1 MGTLLGTVAGR
12 GCDMGLSLSLP
23 VSLTLLT
30 LLPPSQ
36 QACPGLYPHPSQCD
50 KFYQCDSH
58 SSYLFNCPQGT
69 LFDVNI
75 GVCNHKYL
83 VKCQHESQTAT
94 RPTTSKPRPT
104 TTLSQPSPPLLTQP
118 PPPPPTTST
127 SQKPK
132 PSTSSTTTTSSSTI
146 TEFTTSKEIISSS
159 SETLLTDDNNI
170 FIDLSRPSTTSS
182 VDPIT
187 DINIPAESVTV
198 IPPGTSGSTA
208 APAEPEWSVSVSSL
222 YPCSQPGYYSEESS
236 CSQFFVCKEVAPGLL
251 SADRIFSCPD
261 RYLFDP
267 VTRLCQREAKVSCD
281 VEETPNLF
289 YSGLGL
295 FTVKLQ
301 EEDLD
306 TFFSQDLLL
315 PGENPDSQYPSL
327 PYVQP
332 SLPYVVPPLRLYY
345 PGLAPFF

>member
-1 MGTLLGTVAGR
+1 MGTLFGTMAGR
-12 GCDMGLSLSLP
+12 GCDMVLSLSLP

-36 QACPGLYPHPSQCD
+36 QSCPGLYPHPSQCD

-75 GVCNHKYL
+75 GVRNHKYL

-104 TTLSQPSPPLLTQP
+104 TTLSQPSPP
-118 PPPPPTTST
+118 PPTTST

-146 TEFTTSKEIISSS
+146 TELTTSKEIISSS

-182 VDPIT
+182 VEPIT

-198 IPPGTSGSTA
+198 LPPGTSGSTA

-236 CSQFFVCKEVAPGLL
+236 CSQFFVCKEVAPGML

-301 EEDLD
+301 GEDLD

-332 SLPYVVPPLRLYY
+332 SLPYVVPPLPLYY

>member
-1 MGTLLGTVAGR
+1 MGTLFGTVAGR
-12 GCDMGLSLSLP
+12 GCDMVLSLSLR
-23 VSLTLLT
+23 VCLTLLT

-94 RPTTSKPRPT
+94 RPTT
-104 TTLSQPSPPLLTQP
+104 TLSQPSPPLLTQP
-118 PPPPPTTST
+118 PPPPPPTST

-170 FIDLSRPSTTSS
+170 FIDLSNPSTTSS
-182 VDPIT
+182 VEPIT
-187 DINIPAESVTV
+187 DIDIPAESVTV

-267 VTRLCQREAKVSCD
+267 VTRLCQ
-281 VEETPNLF
+281 
-289 YSGLGL
+289 G
-295 FTVKLQ
+295 
-301 EEDLD
+301 
-306 TFFSQDLLL
+306 
-315 PGENPDSQYPSL
+315 
-327 PYVQP
+327 
-332 SLPYVVPPLRLYY
+332 
-345 PGLAPFF
+345 

>member
-1 MGTLLGTVAGR
+1 MGTLFGTVAGR
-12 GCDMGLSLSLP
+12 GCDMVLSLSLR

-69 LFDVNI
+69 LFDINI

-104 TTLSQPSPPLLTQP
+104 TT
-118 PPPPPTTST
+118 TST
-127 SQKPK
+127 SQKPE

-170 FIDLSRPSTTSS
+170 FIDLSNPSTTSS
-182 VDPIT
+182 V
-187 DINIPAESVTV
+187 
-198 IPPGTSGSTA
+198 
-208 APAEPEWSVSVSSL
+208 
-222 YPCSQPGYYSEESS
+222 
-236 CSQFFVCKEVAPGLL
+236 
-251 SADRIFSCPD
+251 
-261 RYLFDP
+261 
-267 VTRLCQREAKVSCD
+267 
-281 VEETPNLF
+281 
-289 YSGLGL
+289 
-295 FTVKLQ
+295 
-301 EEDLD
+301 
-306 TFFSQDLLL
+306 
-315 PGENPDSQYPSL
+315 
-327 PYVQP
+327 
-332 SLPYVVPPLRLYY
+332 
-345 PGLAPFF
+345 

>member
-1 MGTLLGTVAGR
+1 MGTLFGTMAGR
-12 GCDMGLSLSLP
+12 GCDMVLSLSLP

-36 QACPGLYPHPSQCD
+36 QSCPGLYPHPSQCD

-69 LFDVNI
+69 LFDINI

-127 SQKPK
+127 S
-132 PSTSSTTTTSSSTI
+132 STTTTSSSTI
-146 TEFTTSKEIISSS
+146 TEFTTSKEIISSF

-182 VDPIT
+182 VEPIT
-187 DINIPAESVTV
+187 DIDIPAESVTV
-198 IPPGTSGSTA
+198 I
-208 APAEPEWSVSVSSL
+208 
-222 YPCSQPGYYSEESS
+222 
-236 CSQFFVCKEVAPGLL
+236 
-251 SADRIFSCPD
+251 
-261 RYLFDP
+261 
-267 VTRLCQREAKVSCD
+267 
-281 VEETPNLF
+281 
-289 YSGLGL
+289 
-295 FTVKLQ
+295 
-301 EEDLD
+301 
-306 TFFSQDLLL
+306 
-315 PGENPDSQYPSL
+315 
-327 PYVQP
+327 
-332 SLPYVVPPLRLYY
+332 
-345 PGLAPFF
+345 

>member
-1 MGTLLGTVAGR
+1 MGHSSGPWR
-12 GCDMGLSLSLP
+12 GEDVTWCSLSAP
-23 VSLTLLT
+23 
-30 LLPPSQ
+30 LPPSQ

-94 RPTTSKPRPT
+94 RPT

-170 FIDLSRPSTTSS
+170 FIDLSSPSTSTTSS

-198 IPPGTSGSTA
+198 LPPGTSGSTA

-267 VTRLCQREAKVSCD
+267 VTRLCQ
-281 VEETPNLF
+281 
-289 YSGLGL
+289 G
-295 FTVKLQ
+295 
-301 EEDLD
+301 
-306 TFFSQDLLL
+306 
-315 PGENPDSQYPSL
+315 
-327 PYVQP
+327 
-332 SLPYVVPPLRLYY
+332 
-345 PGLAPFF
+345 

>member
-1 MGTLLGTVAGR
+1 MGTLFGTVAGR
-12 GCDMGLSLSLP
+12 GCDMVLSLSLP

-104 TTLSQPSPPLLTQP
+104 TTQPS
-118 PPPPPTTST
+118 PPPTTST

-146 TEFTTSKEIISSS
+146 TELTT
-159 SETLLTDDNNI
+159 
-170 FIDLSRPSTTSS
+170 
-182 VDPIT
+182 
-187 DINIPAESVTV
+187 
-198 IPPGTSGSTA
+198 
-208 APAEPEWSVSVSSL
+208 
-222 YPCSQPGYYSEESS
+222 
-236 CSQFFVCKEVAPGLL
+236 
-251 SADRIFSCPD
+251 
-261 RYLFDP
+261 
-267 VTRLCQREAKVSCD
+267 
-281 VEETPNLF
+281 
-289 YSGLGL
+289 
-295 FTVKLQ
+295 
-301 EEDLD
+301 
-306 TFFSQDLLL
+306 
-315 PGENPDSQYPSL
+315 
-327 PYVQP
+327 
-332 SLPYVVPPLRLYY
+332 
-345 PGLAPFF
+345 

>member
-1 MGTLLGTVAGR
+1 MGHSSGPWWGEDVTWY
-12 GCDMGLSLSLP
+12 SLSAS
-23 VSLTLLT
+23 V
-30 LLPPSQ
+30 PPSQ
-36 QACPGLYPHPSQCD
+36 QSCPGLYPHPSQCD

-94 RPTTSKPRPT
+94 R
-104 TTLSQPSPPLLTQP
+104 
-118 PPPPPTTST
+118 PTTST

-187 DINIPAESVTV
+187 DINIPAGSVPV
-198 IPPGTSGSTA
+198 LPPGTSGSTA
-208 APAEPEWSVSVSSL
+208 
-222 YPCSQPGYYSEESS
+222 
-236 CSQFFVCKEVAPGLL
+236 
-251 SADRIFSCPD
+251 
-261 RYLFDP
+261 
-267 VTRLCQREAKVSCD
+267 
-281 VEETPNLF
+281 
-289 YSGLGL
+289 
-295 FTVKLQ
+295 
-301 EEDLD
+301 
-306 TFFSQDLLL
+306 
-315 PGENPDSQYPSL
+315 
-327 PYVQP
+327 
-332 SLPYVVPPLRLYY
+332 
-345 PGLAPFF
+345 

>member
-12 GCDMGLSLSLP
+12 GCDMVLSLSLP

-94 RPTTSKPRPT
+94 RPTTSKP
-104 TTLSQPSPPLLTQP
+104 SP
-118 PPPPPTTST
+118 
-127 SQKPK
+127 
-132 PSTSSTTTTSSSTI
+132 TTTSSSTI

-170 FIDLSRPSTTSS
+170 FIDLSSLSTSTTSS

-187 DINIPAESVTV
+187 DINIPAESVPV

-208 APAEPEWSVSVSSL
+208 A
-222 YPCSQPGYYSEESS
+222 
-236 CSQFFVCKEVAPGLL
+236 
-251 SADRIFSCPD
+251 
-261 RYLFDP
+261 
-267 VTRLCQREAKVSCD
+267 
-281 VEETPNLF
+281 
-289 YSGLGL
+289 
-295 FTVKLQ
+295 
-301 EEDLD
+301 
-306 TFFSQDLLL
+306 
-315 PGENPDSQYPSL
+315 
-327 PYVQP
+327 
-332 SLPYVVPPLRLYY
+332 
-345 PGLAPFF
+345 